1 MLTRKEARQAV
12 RDELAAHNVSALV
25 KDVKPISH
33 NNYFRF
39 SASCLQCTPQ
49 KSAVSYEATYYI
61 RTLGASA
68 GTLAMTSKGLH
79 AHRDNASSDSGKIFL
94 PQHEVLS
101 KEYLKQEGRNNI
113 KGLNTFLEAR
123 GVPADTLPTNA
134 QLSQW
139 LKNRTRGLHE
149 PSAPL
154 EPPRQMVVER
164 SLQNWPTD
172 MPDNHSDLFIVND
185 PPFKCDKNRV
195 CIAFASRGMVQA
207 MDRLSADSG
216 AMCIDVK
223 QSCLA
228 HNWGIITAAF
238 VVKDKLRNT
247 NFTRVAG
254 KRIQGTAYTSH
265 AEPVLQAIVNVEST
279 DNVIQFLNT
288 LKRLWSK
295 YCPTKKPLDTWVEQ
309 VHKDYHKAL
318 EAARRQCM
326 PHARPVNDFF
336 HLTEKE
342 STMDSK
348 LIHVSATPGKHHKEH
363 KSWLMHSLRLQRH
376 LPTLDLSSAIY
387 KGFLQRLSS
396 LGEEEVRDYLGPSG
410 HPTYCIELG
419 VQELHD
425 SYGVAPLTQ
434 DQDEQIIF
442 CYHWNGLCGTIP
454 GTDCGDQPLEA
465 FHSPWQTQ
473 LDTLGHQT
481 QAPRALD
488 TMQTVYRTWH
498 SQLSWS
504 SSTPL
509 LMVPQGSTKSFGAV
523 PCCPNWDAAQCLTL
537 LKQPRQA
544 PSIACMRLRTI
555 CTCSPCHSLCNTL
568 LTATQPW

>member
-1 MLTRKEARQAV
+1 
-12 RDELAAHNVSALV
+12 
-25 KDVKPISH
+25 
-33 NNYFRF
+33 
-39 SASCLQCTPQ
+39 
-49 KSAVSYEATYYI
+49 
-61 RTLGASA
+61 
-68 GTLAMTSKGLH
+68 
-79 AHRDNASSDSGKIFL
+79 
-94 PQHEVLS
+94 
-101 KEYLKQEGRNNI
+101 
-113 KGLNTFLEAR
+113 
-123 GVPADTLPTNA
+123 
-134 QLSQW
+134 
-139 LKNRTRGLHE
+139 
-149 PSAPL
+149 
-154 EPPRQMVVER
+154 
-164 SLQNWPTD
+164 
-172 MPDNHSDLFIVND
+172 
-185 PPFKCDKNRV
+185 
-195 CIAFASRGMVQA
+195 MVQA

-254 KRIQGTAYTSH
+254 KRVQGTAYTSH

-425 SYGVAPLTQ
+425 SYGVTPLTQ
-434 DQDEQIIF
+434 NLDEQIIF
-442 CYHWNGLCGTIP
+442 CYHWSGLYGTIP

-488 TMQTVYRTWH
+488 TMQTVYRTWN

-509 LMVPQGSTKSFGAV
+509 LMVPPSVDEKLWNSPMLNQLGRSTMFDFAEAAKTGTIHCLHEATDKLHLLAMPFSLQHTFDCNTALVAARMLGANGASLATMLRDTGIWCDMPGPDGATIHDCSKMSKV
-523 PCCPNWDAAQCLTL
+523 KEYFVDMAFVFVRAPGHGPWPCFPGL
-537 LKQPRQA
+537 L
-544 PSIACMRLRTI
+544 
-555 CTCSPCHSLCNTL
+555 CTCRHFGRYAGCEHIEFAKTIDLPLRKATSTTDSLPVQQKRGRKRGPRCL
-568 LTATQPW
+568 KFRVARYP